1 MFAFKPINVKFL
13 AMKVD
18 DHSEHEEYLRIQQ
31 MLEYER
37 GLWNRGVRL
46 VAGLDEAG
54 RGPLA
59 GPVVAAA
66 VIFDQRVYIP
76 FIDDSKKLPA
86 DRREH
91 LFEMIT
97 STALDYGIGQ
107 AEVDEIDE
115 VNILQA
121 SFRAMRRALAQLKIK
136 PEYLLVD
143 GRAFPSD
150 EIPFTPIIKGD
161 NLSFSIAAA
170 SILAKVTRDR
180 IMCQYD
186 AEFPEYGFA
195 SHKGYPTPG
204 HLDAIEQY
212 GFCRIHRQS
221 FHPKRFSPQLG
232 LFDAEQI

>member
-1 MFAFKPINVKFL
+1 
-13 AMKVD
+13 MKVD
-18 DHSEHEEYLRIQQ
+18 GHSEHDEYLRIQQ

-66 VIFDQRVYIP
+66 VIFNYNVYIP
-76 FIDDSKKLPA
+76 FIDDSKKLPT

-97 STALDYGIGQ
+97 NSALDYGIGQ

-121 SFRAMRRALAQLKIK
+121 SFLAMKRALEKLKIK

-143 GRAFPSD
+143 GRAFPNG

-180 IMCQYD
+180 IMSQYD
-186 AEFPEYGFA
+186 SEFPEYGFA
-195 SHKGYPTPG
+195 SHKGYPTPA
-204 HLDAIEQY
+204 HLDAIEKY
-212 GFCRIHRQS
+212 GYCRIHRQS
-221 FHPKRFSPQLG
+221 FHPKRFNPQLS
-232 LFDAEQI
+232 FFNE